1 MSPSPP
7 SFRPRSRRSSVRY
20 PSAAGSSRRSAT
32 ARGKRSAGS
41 ASRRASLLPGRSG
54 APRWPDGVVGSMTH
68 CNGYRAT
75 VVAHSGRVRSLG
87 IDAELHAPLPPVLRV
102 IARPEEAATQA
113 QPGRRRLRVQ

>member
-1 MSPSPP
+1 
-7 SFRPRSRRSSVRY
+7 
-20 PSAAGSSRRSAT
+20 
-32 ARGKRSAGS
+32 
-41 ASRRASLLPGRSG
+41 
-54 APRWPDGVVGSMTH
+54 MTH

-87 IDAELHAPLPPVLRV
+87 IDAELHAPLPPRVLRV